1 MQSPNGSLSSALYLT
16 TESPLPTSR
25 LIQIL
30 ATNPKLQ
37 LSGPQ
42 TPSLSRILTLYTPD
56 LESQDHILRY
66 QVPVAVKRYNVRL
79 IVIDSIAANFRAEL
93 ELRRD
98 DKVKTNIATGASG
111 GLHERT
117 SRLIQVG
124 NLLRNIAHKY
134 RVCIVVAN
142 QVADRFILE
151 ETQNHTQMKVSDREE
166 QLSSRSAQPTLSL
179 EHQQRWFTGWG
190 DLQTAN
196 KLKTPSLG
204 LVWTNQIA
212 CRVALTKEP
221 IYDWESHLRLM
232 AYGAEQ
238 TVNEVHDTHIAEWK
252 RYFRVA
258 FSQWAP
264 PERGKGVPCEIAKSG
279 IRSLQASTS

>member
-1 MQSPNGSLSSALYLT
+1 M
-16 TESPLPTSR
+16 PTSR
-25 LIQIL
+25 LTQIL
-30 ATNPKLQ
+30 ATNTKLHS
-37 LSGPQ
+37 SGPQ
-42 TPSLSRILTLYTPD
+42 NPSLSRILTLYTPD

-98 DKVKTNIATGASG
+98 DKVKTNVVTSATG

-117 SRLIQVG
+117 SRLIQLG
-124 NLLRNIAHKY
+124 NLLRNIAQRY
-134 RVCIVVAN
+134 NVCIVVAN
-142 QVADRFILE
+142 QVADRFSLDE
-151 ETQNHTQMKVSDREE
+151 AQTQTQMKVNDKEDQSF
-166 QLSSRSAQPTLSL
+166 SHTVQPVLSL

-190 DLQTAN
+190 DLQNAN
-196 KLKTPSLG
+196 RLKTPSLG

-221 IYDWESHLRLM
+221 IYDWESHLRQM
-232 AYGAEQ
+232 ADGAEQ
-238 TVNEVHDTHIAEWK
+238 LADEVHDTHIAEWK

-264 PERGKGVPCEIAKSG
+264 QERAKGIPYEITKSG
-279 IRSLQASTS
+279 IRNLPSRRT